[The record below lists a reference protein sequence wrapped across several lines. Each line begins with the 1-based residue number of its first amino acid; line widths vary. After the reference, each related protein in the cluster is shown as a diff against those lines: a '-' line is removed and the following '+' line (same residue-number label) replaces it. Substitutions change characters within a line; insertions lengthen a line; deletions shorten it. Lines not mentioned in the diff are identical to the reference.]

1 MKTKHV
7 EVCQYNPKW
16 KNAFLNIKNELQTVL
31 GNYAITIEH
40 VGSTSVEG
48 LAAKPIIDI
57 DIVISDYSVL
67 EEVVRRLSKIGY
79 EHEGNLGIK
88 GREAFRYEG
97 KEHLQKHHLYVCPQD
112 SAELN
117 RHILFREYLRAHP
130 KAVREYGDIKLKGA
144 ALYPYDIDR
153 YIENKSPFIKKVYS
167 EIGLDD
173 CDFE

>member
-1 MKTKHV
+1 MKTKNV

-31 GNYAITIEH
+31 GNYAIAIEH

-79 EHEGNLGIK
+79 VN
-88 GREAFRYEG
+88 
-97 KEHLQKHHLYVCPQD
+97 
-112 SAELN
+112 
-117 RHILFREYLRAHP
+117 IL
-130 KAVREYGDIKLKGA
+130 VR
-144 ALYPYDIDR
+144 
-153 YIENKSPFIKKVYS
+153 
-167 EIGLDD
+167 
-173 CDFE
+173 

>member
-1 MKTKHV
+1 MKTEHI
-7 EVCQYNPKW
+7 EVVDYDSKW
-16 KNAFLNIKNELQTVL
+16 VDDFNQIKEEIEEALKDLVL
-31 GNYAITIEH
+31 AVEH
-40 VGSTSVEG
+40 VGSTSVPL
-48 LAAKPIIDI
+48 LAAKPIIDLDVVI
-57 DIVISDYSVL
+57 DQNDLKEVIYLL
-67 EEVVRRLSKIGY
+67 ENHGY
-79 EHEGNLGIK
+79 IYEGDLGLK
-88 GREAFRYEG
+88 DREAFRYEG
-97 KEHLQKHHLYVCPQD
+97 KEHLRTHHLYVCPQD

-117 RHILFREYLRAHP
+117 RHILFREYLWAHP

>member
-1 MKTKHV
+1 M
-7 EVCQYNPKW
+7 
-16 KNAFLNIKNELQTVL
+16 
-31 GNYAITIEH
+31 
-40 VGSTSVEG
+40 
-48 LAAKPIIDI
+48 
-57 DIVISDYSVL
+57 
-67 EEVVRRLSKIGY
+67 
-79 EHEGNLGIK
+79 
-88 GREAFRYEG
+88 
-97 KEHLQKHHLYVCPQD
+97 QKHHLYVCPQD

>member
-1 MKTKHV
+1 MKTKNV

-31 GNYAITIEH
+31 GNYAIAIEH

-79 EHEGNLGIK
+79 EHEGNLGIE

-112 SAELN
+112 SVELN
-117 RHILFREYLRAHP
+117 RHILFREYLRMHP
-130 KAVREYGDIKLKGA
+130 EAVREYGNIKLKGA

-153 YIENKSPFIKKVYS
+153 YIENKCKW
-167 EIGLDD
+167 
-173 CDFE
+173 